1 MIGLKKK
8 LKTNKMDLKEKLV
21 SSFIAFENQVN
32 IDSYVHDIRTEAIKN
47 FENIGFPT
55 KKNESWKYT
64 SLKQI
69 LDTDYSIF
77 PSENTAVDYSKIKK
91 YLIDDIDSYKIIF
104 VDGKYSSHL
113 SETTHEG
120 MDICLM
126 SSALNKPKYAVVIE
140 NYFNKAIKKDG
151 ISDLNTA
158 FSNEGAFIHIPK
170 NKLVE
175 KPIQIIHFSSGNE
188 SSLML
193 QPRNLIIVDENS
205 QLQIIER
212 HQNLTE
218 NEVLTNSV
226 TEVFVNSKSIVDY
239 YKIQNDNKQASL
251 IDTTSIVQENN
262 SICTLHTFSFG
273 GKLTRNNLTF
283 SQKGEHIE
291 SIMKGITII
300 EGKQHVD
307 HNTLVNHIKPN
318 CESHQDYKGIYDDRS
333 TGVFN
338 GTVVVEK
345 EAQKTNAFQAN
356 NNILLSD
363 KASINTK
370 PQLEIF
376 ADDVKCSHGCT
387 IGQLDKNALFYLK
400 SRGIPEKEAKAL
412 LMYGF
417 ANNVLQS
424 VRIPELKNRIT
435 NLIANKLGVNIGF
448 NL

>member
-1 MIGLKKK
+1 
-8 LKTNKMDLKEKLV
+8 MDLKEKLV
-21 SSFIAFENQVN
+21 SSFIAFENQVD

-47 FENIGFPT
+47 FESIGFPT

-64 SLKQI
+64 SLKQV
-69 LDTDYSIF
+69 LDTDYSVF
-77 PSENTAVDYSKIKK
+77 PSKNTALVYSKIEK

-104 VDGKYSSHL
+104 VDGIYCSHL

-126 SSALNKPKYAVVIE
+126 SSVLNKPKYASIIE
-140 NYFNKAIKKDG
+140 NYFNKALKKDG
-151 ISDLNTA
+151 ITELNTA
-158 FSNEGAFIHIPK
+158 FSKEGAFIHIPK
-170 NKLVE
+170 NKFVE
-175 KPIQIIHFSSGNE
+175 KPIQIIHFNSGNE

-212 HQNLTE
+212 HQNLNE

-226 TEVFVNSKSIVDY
+226 TEIFVNPKSIVDY
-239 YKIQNDNKQASL
+239 YKIQNDNKQASI
-251 IDTTSIVQENN
+251 IDTTSIVQEHN
-262 SICTLHTFSFG
+262 SVCTLHTFSLG

-283 SQKGEHIE
+283 AQKGEHIE

-300 EGKQHVD
+300 EEKQHVD
-307 HNTLVNHIKPN
+307 HNTLVHHIKPN
-318 CESHQDYKGIYDDRS
+318 CESHQDYKGIFDDSS

-356 NNILLSD
+356 NNVLLSD

-417 ANNVLQS
+417 ANNVMQS
-424 VRIPELKNRIT
+424 VKIPELKNRIT
-435 NLIANKLGVNIGF
+435 NIIAGKLGVNIGF